1 LTAEPVWGF
10 TLGFTAPEKLLESQS
25 VLAVRS
31 GGVKASVA
39 FRYAG
44 TTNKQQKRFM
54 CSMELNFN

>member
-1 LTAEPVWGF
+1 M
-10 TLGFTAPEKLLESQS
+10 GFTAPEKLLESQS